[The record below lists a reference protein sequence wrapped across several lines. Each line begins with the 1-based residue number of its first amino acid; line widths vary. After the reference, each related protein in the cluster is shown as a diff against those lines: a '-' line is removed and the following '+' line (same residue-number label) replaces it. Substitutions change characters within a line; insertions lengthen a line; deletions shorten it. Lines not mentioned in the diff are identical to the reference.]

1 MRGSALN
8 FVPRGIPGGRNF
20 CPAHA
25 GRNGFPLERGAF
37 ATRCSVEERRR
48 KLWRAEKGEMGS
60 FQSVQ
65 KVHKKLPQISSI
77 LRVQSGRRE
86 NLLTKWIYFL
96 LKRVPQT
103 LDAGTAR
110 TSRRR
115 LRHPTVPPPM
125 PGNRRAADRL
135 LTLSTPVEFSYRT
148 APALLLFHGAV
159 FFVSR
164 PCAHIVRLGLFLL
177 LLPKLPAAC

>member
-1 MRGSALN
+1 M
-8 FVPRGIPGGRNF
+8 
-20 CPAHA
+20 
-25 GRNGFPLERGAF
+25 
-37 ATRCSVEERRR
+37 
-48 KLWRAEKGEMGS
+48 
-60 FQSVQ
+60 
-65 KVHKKLPQISSI
+65 
-77 LRVQSGRRE
+77 QSGRRE

-135 LTLSTPVEFSYRT
+135 LTLSTPVEFPIQT

-159 FFVSR
+159 FFSVSR
-164 PCAHIVRLGLFLL
+164 MTRSRGDQFLRAYARQKSSWLRCPVFAAPVAAGLQKADRGPCSASAASAAGSASASQSLVSPFWTKFSTEPRTRPHGLAHSLR
-177 LLPKLPAAC
+177 